1 MTRPLSFTKMTAYGN
16 DYIYVIDLDKKFIC
30 RDEASRILSERN
42 FSVGSDGLIVV
53 EKSEN
58 ANFFMR
64 VYNPDGTEAEMC
76 GNGLRSVGKLVYEK
90 GLTDKT
96 EILIETLGGIK
107 TVRLTLG
114 DDGSVVNINADIGKP
129 YFDKEKIPVKCI
141 GERMIC
147 EELEILG
154 RTFTATALSLGN
166 PHLVLFCEDVDSL
179 DIARYG
185 ACAETLSIFP
195 ERTNVEFCRF
205 NSRNTVRLR
214 TWERGTGETCAC
226 ATGCCAALCAGVL
239 SDMCER
245 SVYVFQNGGKTLVE
259 WDDNGHLHM
268 SAPSKIVFEGQAML
282 DEKFFADKYACDMSE
297 EGGAIE

>member
-16 DYIYVIDLDKKFIC
+16 DYIYVIDLDKNFIH

-53 EKSEN
+53 ERSEN
-58 ANFFMR
+58 ADFFMR

-96 EILIETLGGIK
+96 EFSIETVGGIK
-107 TVRLTLG
+107 NVSLEAG
-114 DDGSVVNINADIGKP
+114 ADGKIVNITADIGKP
-129 YFDKEKIPVKCI
+129 CFDKEKIPVRCI
-141 GERMIC
+141 GERMIG

-154 RTFTATALSLGN
+154 RSFIATAVSLGN
-166 PHLVLFCEDVDSL
+166 PHLVLFCEDIDSF
-179 DIARYG
+179 DVAKYG
-185 ACAETLSIFP
+185 AAAERLPIFP

-205 NSRNTVRLR
+205 DSRNTVRLR
-214 TWERGTGETCAC
+214 TWERGTGETSAC

-239 SDMCER
+239 ADLCER
-245 SVYVFQNGGKTLVE
+245 CIHVFQNGGKTLVA
-259 WDDNGHLHM
+259 WDDDGHLHM
-268 SAPSKIVFEGQAML
+268 SAPSKLVYEGQAML
-282 DEKFFADKYACDMSE
+282 DEKFFE
-297 EGGAIE
+297 E

>member
-16 DYIYVIDLDKKFIC
+16 DYIYVIDLDKKFIL

-58 ANFFMR
+58 ADFFMR

-76 GNGLRSVGKLVYEK
+76 GNGLRSVGKLIYEK
-90 GLTDKT
+90 ELCDKT
-96 EILIETLGGIK
+96 ELSIETLGGIK
-107 TVRLTLG
+107 NVSLELG
-114 DDGSVVNINADIGKP
+114 DDGSVANITADIGKP
-129 YFDKEKIPVKCI
+129 CFERDKIPVKCI

-166 PHLVLFCEDVDSL
+166 PHLVLFCEDVDRL
-179 DIARYG
+179 DLARYG
-185 ACAETLSIFP
+185 AAAETLSVFP

-205 NSRNTVRLR
+205 NSRSTARLR
-214 TWERGTGETCAC
+214 TWERGTGETSAC

-239 SDMCER
+239 ANMCER
-245 SVYVFQNGGKTLVE
+245 SIHVFQNGGKTFVS
-259 WDDNGHLHM
+259 WDDAGHLHM
-268 SAPSKIVFEGQAML
+268 SAPSRIVYDGQVML
-282 DEKFFADKYACDMSE
+282 DEKFFAE
-297 EGGAIE
+297 